1 MKKIMSVL
9 MVFAMLFSMCNVAF
23 ASGAAAATTGA
34 NAGTGTGNG
43 NGGTTTA
50 GGIPSISPYSGGATT
65 LASKV
70 LGFVQF
76 VAYAIALGML
86 IYVGIKY
93 VMASANEKADL
104 KSALVKYVIGA
115 IIIAGASTILGWV
128 MGIGA

>member
-1 MKKIMSVL
+1 MKKIMSAL
-9 MVFAMLFSMCNVAF
+9 MTFVMLFSMCNVAF
-23 ASGAAAATTGA
+23 ATIPTISEYKGDATKL
-34 NAGTGTGNG
+34 AGN
-43 NGGTTTA
+43 
-50 GGIPSISPYSGGATT
+50 
-65 LASKV
+65 V

-115 IIIAGASTILGWV
+115 IIIAGASTILAWV
-128 MGIGA
+128 MGIGGN

>member
-23 ASGAAAATTGA
+23 ASTA
-34 NAGTGTGNG
+34 TGTGKG
-43 NGGTTTA
+43 DTA
-50 GGIPSISPYSGGATT
+50 AGIPSITTYSGDATA
-65 LASKV
+65 LAGKV

-115 IIIAGASTILGWV
+115 IIIAGASTILGWI
-128 MGIGA
+128 MNIGA

>member
-23 ASGAAAATTGA
+23 ASIP
-34 NAGTGTGNG
+34 
-43 NGGTTTA
+43 
-50 GGIPSISPYSGGATT
+50 GITPYSGEATA

-115 IIIAGASTILGWV
+115 IIIAGASTILGWI

>member
-23 ASGAAAATTGA
+23 AGSSAKATK
-34 NAGTGTGNG
+34 
-43 NGGTTTA
+43 TT
-50 GGIPSISPYSGGATT
+50 IPSISTYSGDAKK
-65 LASKV
+65 LASNV

-115 IIIAGASTILGWV
+115 IIIAGASTILGWI
-128 MGIGA
+128 MQIG

>member
-23 ASGAAAATTGA
+23 ASGTAGA
-34 NAGTGTGNG
+34 NAGTGTG
-43 NGGTTTA
+43 GTT
-50 GGIPSISPYSGGATT
+50 IPTISPYSGGATT

-128 MGIGA
+128 MGIGGN

>member
-1 MKKIMSVL
+1 MKKMMSIL

-23 ASGAAAATTGA
+23 ADETAKKEEGGKTATLPG
-34 NAGTGTGNG
+34 
-43 NGGTTTA
+43 
-50 GGIPSISPYSGGATT
+50 ISPYTGGATA
-65 LASKV
+65 LASNV

-128 MGIGA
+128 MGIGGNGNVG

>member
-23 ASGAAAATTGA
+23 ASSA
-34 NAGTGTGNG
+34 TGTGNG
-43 NGGTTTA
+43 GTVA
-50 GGIPSISPYSGGATT
+50 GIPSISAYSGGATT
-65 LASKV
+65 LAAKV

-93 VMASANEKADL
+93 VMASANERADL

-115 IIIAGASTILGWV
+115 IIIAGASTILGWI
-128 MGIGA
+128 MNIGA